1 MQLHLTKKPKT
12 PIIIEGFPGFGLV
25 GTITTEFLIDHLKCE
40 QIGRCYFENTLPTI
54 AIHQG
59 EVIDPISI
67 YYNKKSN
74 LVIIH
79 SITNAAGIEWQAA
92 EMISEVVKAL
102 DAKEVICVEGVGS
115 PQAEG
120 ERVFFY
126 TTEPG
131 IAKKLTSAGIAPL
144 GEGIIVGVT
153 SAVLMKTI
161 KPTSCIF
168 AETHSNLPDSKA
180 AANVIKLLDNYLGLD
195 VDPAPLI
202 KKAQEFES
210 KLKNIMDQASQAQ
223 KQHEN
228 KDLRYMG

>member
-1 MQLHLTKKPKT
+1 MQLSLTKKPKS
-12 PIIIEGFPGFGLV
+12 PLVIEGFPGFGLV

-40 QIGRCYFENTLPTI
+40 QIGRCYFENAVPTI

-59 EVIDPISI
+59 GVIDPISI
-67 YYNKKSN
+67 FYNKKFN
-74 LVIIH
+74 IVIIH

-92 EMISEVVKAL
+92 DMINEISKSL
-102 DAKEVICVEGVGS
+102 DAKEIICVEGVGS

-126 TTEPG
+126 TTTAQT
-131 IAKKLTSAGIAPL
+131 AKKLTSEGIQPL
-144 GEGIIVGVT
+144 GEGIIIGVT
-153 SAVLMKTI
+153 SAVLMKTVI
-161 KPTSCIF
+161 PTLCLF

-180 AANVIKLLDNYLGLD
+180 AANVITLLDKYLGLD
-195 VDPAPLI
+195 VDPAPLY
-202 KKAQEFES
+202 KKAAEFER
-210 KLKNIMDQASQAQ
+210 KLKTIIDQASQAQ

>member
-1 MQLHLTKKPKT
+1 MQLHLTKKPKSPT
-12 PIIIEGFPGFGLV
+12 IIEGFPGFGLV
-25 GTITTEFLIDHLKCE
+25 GTITTEFLLDHLKCE
-40 QIGRCYFENTLPTI
+40 QIGRCYFENTMPTI

-67 YYNKKSN
+67 YYNKKHN

-92 EMISEVVKAL
+92 EMVNDIVKSM
-102 DAKEVICVEGVGS
+102 DAREVICIEGVGS

-126 TTEPG
+126 ATDPSN
-131 IAKKLTSAGIAPL
+131 AKKLTSSGTSPL

-153 SAVLMKTI
+153 SAVLMKSI
-161 KPTSCIF
+161 KPTSCVF

-180 AANVIKLLDNYLGLD
+180 AANVIKILDKYLGLD
-195 VDPAPLI
+195 VDPTPLL

-210 KLKNIMDQASQAQ
+210 KLKNIIEQASQAQ
-223 KQHEN
+223 KQHER